1 MGEYIPQD
9 EYFEWD
15 DFIPSYTS
23 TSPAPVSKQ
32 SRKQV
37 NLHISATPATPISH
51 EMDDLYDYDSDSE
64 LELDLTM
71 GGFKLSSRHLGAET
85 PNMTLKSLGSSHEEE
100 RISLPSYDEEKK
112 SLVASL
118 SSASLTSL
126 GSSQPMEP
134 EYVER
139 AVDDTAILATP
150 SKHVDFLSHDWNQY
164 DLLATWKYLNTKSS
178 RKAYNNSTRL
188 INASWRLWTKERYQL
203 ETVEPI
209 SINWQKDRDTTW
221 LYGPLHPG
229 VDAFVLPETPDPT
242 EPCPTP
248 ASRSSSISS
257 TASSSSIRPILKKP
271 TLSEVLL
278 RRSISSAA
286 LVREAALAAEEA
298 RNLSQ
303 KNRNASLP
311 SHLVNEVRMS
321 LVESGIRR
329 TNSNKSVRWHEDVV
343 APAPQHA
350 TPMTI
355 DSLFESSSADASEDD
370 EEDNNVSSDS
380 FLTMLKSRSR
390 VVDLDLNQD
399 SSSNTDSLPESM
411 TSDSSSST
419 DSDDEAADDYFGSF
433 MQYGQP
439 TGLNAET
446 ALSRENLALGGSM
459 VKDQFALPVIAEEK
473 VQPWVEQTP
482 LIEKCPDWHAE
493 IDEDEADWWAG
504 V

>member
-23 TSPAPVSKQ
+23 TSPAPFAKQ

-37 NLHISATPATPISH
+37 NLDISATPTPIAY

-71 GGFKLSSRHLGAET
+71 GGFKLSSRHFGAET
-85 PNMTLKSLGSSHEEE
+85 PNMTLKSLGSAHEEE
-100 RISLPSYDEEKK
+100 HISLPSYDEEKK

-126 GSSQPMEP
+126 GSSQPIEA
-134 EYVER
+134 ECVER

-150 SKHVDFLSHDWNQY
+150 SKHVDFLSHDWNQC

-178 RKAYNNSTRL
+178 RKTYNNSTRL

-203 ETVEPI
+203 ETVKPI

-229 VDAFVLPETPDPT
+229 VDAFVLPETP

-271 TLSEVLL
+271 TLSEELF

-286 LVREAALAAEEA
+286 LAREAALAAEEA

-303 KNRNASLP
+303 KNRTASLL
-311 SHLVNEVRMS
+311 SDLVNEVRKS

-355 DSLFESSSADASEDD
+355 DSLFESSSEEGSEDD
-370 EEDNNVSSDS
+370 EEDNNVSPDS
-380 FLTMLKSRSR
+380 FLTMLKSKSR
-390 VVDLDLNQD
+390 VADLDLNQD

-411 TSDSSSST
+411 TSDSSSTT
-419 DSDDEAADDYFGSF
+419 DSDDEAADDCFGSF
-433 MQYGQP
+433 SSMHYGQP

-446 ALSRENLALGGSM
+446 ALSRENLVLGGSM

-482 LIEKCPDWHAE
+482 LIEKCPDWHTE